1 MVMTRIALVLLACL
15 FAPGLLAQESIVGKV
30 APEFAA
36 NATVND
42 TDYRTLASCEG
53 DVVVVRIY

>member
-1 MVMTRIALVLLACL
+1 MKTSLLLILLLC
-15 FAPGLLAQESIVGKV
+15 APALLAQESIVGKV